1 MTDRAPRPDLAA
13 DWFDGSSARAVRVTL
28 RIDGDT
34 LQIERD
40 DHGGDGV
47 EGGDGVVQRVPV
59 SAVRWPERTRHGARV
74 AHLRAGGSVHALD
87 TADWDAWARHNGIG
101 ESAVVTAQQSWRAT
115 GIAVVLV
122 LVLAGAGYLWGVP
135 WLARTALVLLP
146 VSVDRAIGEAAL
158 GSIDGALL
166 APSRVPEARQRELRG
181 AFARAL
187 ARARPDATTV
197 APELQFR
204 AGRGGSPNAPSPL
217 GPNAFALPG
226 GTIVVTDEMLD
237 LLAGRDDVLL
247 GVLGHEHGH
256 VQRRHGMRL
265 LVQATL
271 IGTAA
276 GIAIGD
282 FSSVLAAAPA
292 LLGQNAYS
300 RDFEREADADAITLL
315 RAAGVSPAVM
325 VELFERLAAQRAAV
339 GDRPGPDLGIAL
351 ASHPADAERIARFR
365 EAAAR

>member
-1 MTDRAPRPDLAA
+1 MTDRAPRPGLAA
-13 DWFDGSSARAVRVTL
+13 EWFDGSSARAVRVTL

-34 LQIERD
+34 LRIERD
-40 DHGGDGV
+40 DGV
-47 EGGDGVVQRVPV
+47 AQSVPL

-74 AHLRAGGSVHALD
+74 AHLREGGSLHALD
-87 TADWDAWARHNGIG
+87 AADWDAWARTGGVG

-115 GIAVVLV
+115 FVAVALL

-146 VSVDRAIGEAAL
+146 ASADRAIGEAAL
-158 GSIDGALL
+158 GSIDGTLL
-166 APSRVPEARQRELRG
+166 APSRVPEARQRELRD

-187 ARARPDATTV
+187 AQARPEGTATP
-197 APELQFR
+197 PELLFR
-204 AGRGGSPNAPSPL
+204 AGRGSGPNARSAL

-226 GTIVVTDEMLD
+226 GTIVVTDELLE

-300 RDFEREADADAITLL
+300 RDFEREADADAIALL
-315 RAAGVSPAVM
+315 RAAGVSPVVM
-325 VELFERLAAQRAAV
+325 VELFERLAAQRGAAR
-339 GDRPGPDLGIAL
+339 DRPGPDLGIAL